1 LDTKE
6 FIINFLLQ
14 LKYIDTIYLSKTL
27 LSDKYNEINIAQNI
41 KNFVGFNNS
50 KGVVMK
56 FSPTTKKECENCWPS
71 ITEIVMNY
79 LNNFKEGKGLN
90 IYVKHDFIHYLE
102 KVKLLCNLNNY
113 ETFIIDESKEEA
125 KIIILAKINEAMK
138 AKRLP
143 SINEQLDSQISLL
156 EEMVNS
162 LALNGKYL
170 LKIKFIIEDYSRQIL
185 KGVENNYNLKSK
197 YENNNIIKNNEKK
210 SKDKNEKKIRKKVKA
225 KNY

>member
-1 LDTKE
+1 
-6 FIINFLLQ
+6 
-14 LKYIDTIYLSKTL
+14 
-27 LSDKYNEINIAQNI
+27 
-41 KNFVGFNNS
+41 
-50 KGVVMK
+50 
-56 FSPTTKKECENCWPS
+56 
-71 ITEIVMNY
+71 MNY

-162 LALNGKYL
+162 FSSKW
-170 LKIKFIIEDYSRQIL
+170 KIFIED
-185 KGVENNYNLKSK
+185 KTYNIW
-197 YENNNIIKNNEKK
+197 Y
-210 SKDKNEKKIRKKVKA
+210 
-225 KNY
+225 